1 MFEVLI
7 SRQLAKGSRQKNR
20 RLPIALC
27 QLLTLRRALLKIQVA
42 YRGETSR
49 NSAAHLRPVGERP
62 VGVG

>member
-7 SRQLAKGSRQKNR
+7 SRQLAKGGRQKNR
-20 RLPIALC
+20 GLPIAFC
-27 QLLTLRRALLKIQVA
+27 QLLTLRRASLKIQVA